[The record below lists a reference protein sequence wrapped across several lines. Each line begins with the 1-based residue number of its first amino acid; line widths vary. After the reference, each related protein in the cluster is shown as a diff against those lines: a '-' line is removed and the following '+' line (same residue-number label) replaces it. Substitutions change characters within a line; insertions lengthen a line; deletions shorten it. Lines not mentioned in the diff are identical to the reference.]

1 MKKIDLHNYEAF
13 VLDYLEGTL
22 NRDWHVEMEAFLGN
36 HPDIAADIEKL
47 YACELEMPKKKDTL
61 DASFKASLYSTVL
74 LEAQKPVYHL
84 QADTSIVFPNKE
96 ALKKHPKPIAL
107 WWTSAAAA
115 AILLAFI
122 LWWKSTDELQ
132 TDRIQIPAM
141 ATNDIGPIHLLTNQH
156 AHLCALAATDLLP
169 TPLIDTENT
178 TQKTVA
184 NQSNRMQIAMLPTRT
199 IKSIQTNNLI
209 FNTEWENELEL
220 ILAFQERSIHLNS
233 INIPAKKRRSI
244 VAIVGRVFWRLTKH
258 QAKQIQ
264 NDIWPDSQQ
273 LFSFKEEK

>member
-22 NRDWHVEMEAFLGN
+22 NKDWHAEMEAFLGN
-36 HPDIAADIEKL
+36 HPDIAADIEDL
-47 YACELEMPKKKDTL
+47 YACELEIPKKKDTL
-61 DASFKASLYSTVL
+61 DASFKAGLYSNAL

-84 QADTSIVFPNKE
+84 QADTSIMYPNKE

-115 AILLAFI
+115 AILLAFV
-122 LWWKSTDELQ
+122 LWWKPTNELQ
-132 TDRIQIPAM
+132 TNRMQIPAM
-141 ATNDIGPIHLLTNQH
+141 ATNDIAPIHLPANQH
-156 AHLCALAATDLLP
+156 ARLYTVAAADLLP
-169 TPLIDTENT
+169 TPLIGTEKTIQET
-178 TQKTVA
+178 TDYQT
-184 NQSNRMQIAMLPTRT
+184 NRIQIATLPTT
-199 IKSIQTNNLI
+199 AIKSIQTNNPI
-209 FNTEWENELEL
+209 YNTEWENELEL
-220 ILAFQERSIHLNS
+220 IFAFQERSEHLNS
-233 INIPAKKRRSI
+233 ISIPTKKRRSI